1 MDSSFLTGIHIGLG
15 LLACILFLKLIIQ
28 FGLPNHPARFVS
40 YVVGLCVAAYFVGL
54 ALTDLTL
61 IPPWEWIRWRALP
74 LIAGSLCLLFQTI
87 VLVGNFSLLQ
97 QKVMSRLPI
106 IASLVCF
113 AFFAVHAD
121 AFMSGFIIIG
131 GLFLIIS
138 VNKARYQKRLYVK
151 MLMMFSIHLG
161 LIYINEYWA
170 YVISQV
176 FLFLVIFYIFLFEHS
191 FGVAAMVDDF
201 KGSLEGER
209 R

>member
-1 MDSSFLTGIHIGLG
+1 MDSSFLTEIHIGLG
-15 LLACILFLKLIIQ
+15 LFACILFLKLIIQ

-40 YVVGLCVAAYFVGL
+40 CVVGLCVAAYFVGL
-54 ALTDLTL
+54 SLTDLNI
-61 IPPWEWIRWRALP
+61 IPPWEWVRWRALP

-87 VLVGNFSLLQ
+87 VLVGSFSLLQ

-106 IASLVCF
+106 IASVICF
-113 AFFAVHAD
+113 AFFAIYAD
-121 AFMSGFIIIG
+121 VIMSGFIIVG
-131 GLFLIIS
+131 GVFLIIS

-151 MLMMFSIHLG
+151 MLLMFALHLG
-161 LIYINEYWA
+161 LIYLNVYWA

-191 FGVAAMVDDF
+191 FGVFAMVDDF
-201 KGSLEGER
+201 KGSLEGDR